1 MIENINTQ
9 YNNIQQKC
17 IIIAA
22 YIYFT
27 CLIQIALLYVLLLK
41 YKIYIYIVVHEI
53 DQLWSDD
60 IIAKTPTEIE
70 YDVHNISTLYNTAR
84 AEQARLHIERP
95 FAWFVYYIIIV
106 EIITIRI

>member
-53 DQLWSDD
+53 DQL
-60 IIAKTPTEIE
+60 
-70 YDVHNISTLYNTAR
+70 
-84 AEQARLHIERP
+84 
-95 FAWFVYYIIIV
+95 
-106 EIITIRI
+106 